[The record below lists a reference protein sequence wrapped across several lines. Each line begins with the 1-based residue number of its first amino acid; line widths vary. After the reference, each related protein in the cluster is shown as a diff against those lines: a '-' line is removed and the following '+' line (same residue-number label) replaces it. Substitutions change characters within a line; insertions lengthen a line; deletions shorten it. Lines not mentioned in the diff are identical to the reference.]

1 MNAMNT
7 ENLTKEQHILRAMRK
22 VLASVARDT
31 ASGFGKPS
39 VLSETTIQEIRDCF
53 GIISE
58 REAELA
64 GALGLDRNEKPYFSD
79 DPMKSNVINFFKSE

>member
-1 MNAMNT
+1 MNT
-7 ENLTKEQHILRAMRK
+7 ENLSKEQHILRTMRK

-31 ASGFGKPS
+31 ATGFGKPS
-39 VLSETTIQEIRDCF
+39 ILSETTIQEIRDCF

-64 GALGLDRNEKPYFSD
+64 DALGLNRNEKPYYTD
-79 DPMKSNVINFFKSE
+79 QPQKSNVINFHKPE

>member
-22 VLASVARDT
+22 VLASIARDT
-31 ASGFGKPS
+31 ATGFGKPS
-39 VLSETTIQEIRDCF
+39 VLTDSTKEEIRDCF

-64 GALGLDRNEKPYFSD
+64 EALGLDRNEKPYFSD
-79 DPMKSNVINFFKSE
+79 DPKKSNVISFFKPE